1 MASSGLSRPQRPD
14 GLDGRSG
21 GFSQTANTEYTQVAR
36 HAASSLNSLS
46 VVATYYGT
54 RSSSTSKQA
63 LYSIKEIDR
72 EGACLVRV
80 AVLSAAMLRPEAAAA
95 PAP

>member
-1 MASSGLSRPQRPD
+1 M
-14 GLDGRSG
+14 
-21 GFSQTANTEYTQVAR
+21 
-36 HAASSLNSLS
+36 AASAKQPILSTRRWPGMQPQASTALLS

>member
-46 VVATYYGT
+46 VVATYGT
-54 RSSSTSKQA
+54 RSSSTNKQA